1 MNGVTVIRECTTTS
15 YMGYIMM
22 IIVIIITF
30 VMSYGLMKIGEGLFN
45 KTGNDFYG
53 KAGAVLALSIF
64 LSGTITSLKYVPEI
78 DEFQKPT
85 GKYKVVVNSDV
96 DMNEF
101 QSKYDIIDYNDGVYT
116 VKPKDNISQSS
127 SNFQEKTTYESTT
140 EINGKVYKIIPIE

>member
-1 MNGVTVIRECTTTS
+1 MSFE
-15 YMGYIMM
+15 YI
-22 IIVIIITF
+22 
-30 VMSYGLMKIGEGLFN
+30 
-45 KTGNDFYG
+45 
-53 KAGAVLALSIF
+53 
-64 LSGTITSLKYVPEI
+64 PEI

-85 GKYKVVVNSDV
+85 GKYEVVVNSDV

-116 VKPKDNISQSS
+116 VKPKGNISQSS